1 MKATAKMPVCH
12 FPPGV
17 IQVVPIDNNLISTNA
32 NGFGGLEGI
41 VRDYSVM
48 HGRPGFLC
56 YFNTAVHYE
65 EKSFLSTCL
74 LWQQDVNSFA

>member
-12 FPPGV
+12 LPPGI
-17 IQVVPIDNNLISTNA
+17 IQVVSIDTNQIPTNA

-56 YFNTAVHYE
+56 YSNTAACYA
-65 EKSFLSTCL
+65 EK
-74 LWQQDVNSFA
+74 

>member
-17 IQVVPIDNNLISTNA
+17 VQVVSIDSDLISTNA
-32 NGFGGLEGI
+32 NGFGGLEGT

-48 HGRPGFLC
+48 RGRPGFRAPSILLC
-56 YFNTAVHYE
+56 IMRRNH
-65 EKSFLSTCL
+65 FLAHVYS
-74 LWQQDVNSFA
+74 DSNKM